1 MSVASRR
8 KRERE
13 ERRASILEAAARVF
27 FSKGFQVA
35 TMDEVA
41 AEAELSKGT
50 LYLYFKNKD
59 DLFLALSA
67 RVLGRVVEQFEQ
79 LAQRDGDG
87 LAIVRAM
94 LDTYAANA
102 VRNPDHFRAAVSWLS
117 TGVQVDTET
126 PAFARHRAMI
136 GRLLAALVGALERG
150 RADGSIRPEL
160 EPAETAPR
168 LWAGLYG
175 VLQIHIN
182 RDELDRR
189 VPRALDSTQFVE
201 GYIDLLCAGLRPTA
215 TTAEAS

>member
-13 ERRASILEAAARVF
+13 ERRASILEAASRVF

-67 RVLGRVVEQFEQ
+67 RVLGRVVEEFER
-79 LAQRDGDG
+79 LVDRDGDG
-87 LAIVRAM
+87 LTTVRAM
-94 LDTYAANA
+94 LETYAASA
-102 VRNPDHFRAAVSWLS
+102 LGNPDHFRAAVSWLS
-117 TGVQVDTET
+117 APQVDTET
-126 PAFARHRAMI
+126 PAFARHRVMI

-150 RADGSIRPEL
+150 RADGSIRAEID
-160 EPAETAPR
+160 PAQTAPR
-168 LWAGLYG
+168 LWAGLFG
-175 VLQIHIN
+175 VLQIHMN
-182 RDELDRR
+182 HDELDRR
-189 VPRALDSTQFVE
+189 VPRALDDDRFVD
-201 GYIDLLCAGLRPTA
+201 GYIDLLCAGLQATA
-215 TTAEAS
+215 ATAEAS